1 MLRNVVLV
9 DGVRTGFGRIGGSLK
24 QFSLTSLG
32 HFALDALLQKTQI
45 LERGGRI
52 EGFYMG
58 SSYYAEETHAIARYT
73 LLGSK
78 IPYKYEIWTNFI
90 ERQCGSGLEAINMAA
105 ATIMLGNADIMIAGG
120 AESFSRVPAKISM
133 ASDPYKM
140 TPPTIYWPQKHT
152 PLDEDNLDMI
162 STAENVAHLMGITR
176 EECDAFACRSQARA
190 RAAWEKGY
198 FDEEVIPVVIP
209 ATRKTPEIIFRK
221 DEFMRPETTLEG
233 LQALRS
239 VKPGGV
245 VTAGNASGRND
256 GAAMMLL
263 MTEEKAKEL
272 GYEPFARFVQSGNAA
287 LDPKIMGL
295 GPVKASQDALKRAG
309 LSMDDIDLWECNE
322 AFAAQNLGVI
332 KKLEEETGKKID
344 QEKWNVNGGAIAY
357 GHPNGASGPRI
368 AMFAMRELARRGG
381 RYGIAT
387 TCCGGG
393 QGVATIIENLRR

>member
-1 MLRNVVLV
+1 MRNVVLV

-24 QFSLTSLG
+24 QFSLTKLG
-32 HFALDALLQKTQI
+32 GFALDALLDKTQI

-52 EGFYMG
+52 DGFYMG
-58 SSYYAEETHAIARYT
+58 SSFYAEETHAIARYT

-78 IPYKYEIWTNFI
+78 IPYKYEIWTDFI

-152 PLDEDNLDMI
+152 PVEEDNLDMI
-162 STAENVAHLMGITR
+162 STAENVAKLFGITR

-272 GYEPFARFVQSGNAA
+272 GYEPYARFVRSGNAA

-295 GPVKASQDALKRAG
+295 GPVRASQDALKRAG

-368 AMFAMRELARRGG
+368 AMFTMRELERRGG

-393 QGVATIIENLRR
+393 QGVATIFENLRR